1 MGSLGISFCL
11 TKPSRRK
18 QMAWHTAQAAIG
30 PMTLRDQLWN
40 KHRFQDQ
47 HELLSAW
54 CHPGDLSFPMPTTTT
69 GTEASWFL
77 TVYETEILDAND
89 SSTEPQ
95 NPGKPEWQTE
105 QRQVFP
111 STEAQCLCEG
121 KVFPF
126 CLCYTEIPHS
136 RFTDP
141 SFCYL
146 FGDFSNSEK
155 LGTNL

>member
-1 MGSLGISFCL
+1 
-11 TKPSRRK
+11 
-18 QMAWHTAQAAIG
+18 
-30 PMTLRDQLWN
+30 
-40 KHRFQDQ
+40 
-47 HELLSAW
+47 
-54 CHPGDLSFPMPTTTT
+54 MPTTTT

-126 CLCYTEIPHS
+126 FACATLRYPTPGLLTQVSATCLVISPTLRS
-136 RFTDP
+136 
-141 SFCYL
+141 
-146 FGDFSNSEK
+146 
-155 LGTNL
+155 

>member
-1 MGSLGISFCL
+1 
-11 TKPSRRK
+11 
-18 QMAWHTAQAAIG
+18 
-30 PMTLRDQLWN
+30 
-40 KHRFQDQ
+40 
-47 HELLSAW
+47 
-54 CHPGDLSFPMPTTTT
+54 MPTTTT

-126 CLCYTEIPHS
+126 LPVLH
-136 RFTDP
+136 
-141 SFCYL
+141 
-146 FGDFSNSEK
+146 
-155 LGTNL
+155 